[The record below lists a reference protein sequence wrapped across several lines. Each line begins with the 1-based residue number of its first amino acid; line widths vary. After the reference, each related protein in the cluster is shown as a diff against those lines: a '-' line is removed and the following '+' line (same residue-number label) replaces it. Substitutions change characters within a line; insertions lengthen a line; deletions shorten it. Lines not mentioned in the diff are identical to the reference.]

1 MRRIV
6 KVCPSCGNKYEDDT
20 SFCPNEGTV
29 LMPLTD
35 GTGVH
40 RELIG
45 ERLFGDYILKKKLG
59 EGGMGA
65 VYLAE
70 NVAIDQRIAIKVLH
84 PEAANSDEIVQRFN
98 REAHAIARL
107 SHPNTIRVFIFGK
120 TDEPLIYLA
129 MEYVDGKSLRDVIH
143 ENERLSELRAINIMR
158 QTLHALAEAHE
169 LGVVHRDLKP
179 DNIMLTRFRD
189 TDDFVKVLDFGIAK
203 VQEKDGQEQ
212 KKLTQAGIVY
222 GTPEYLSP
230 EQAKGKDIDHRSDLY
245 AMGIILYEMITGI
258 VPFSGSTSL
267 AILAGH
273 VYQAPPDPA
282 EVARVPV
289 SSAMRRVILKAI
301 AKSAND
307 RYQNAMDFLTDLE
320 KIEADALG
328 SKSFSTSMIDVR
340 QTGLIYEAA
349 RAARVAY
356 SETEAQ
362 AEADRAKL
370 AATAAVKAPPAP
382 IIIHEPHP
390 AQLALIARQKKV
402 ITALGILFAAMT
414 CVAIAAIFL
423 PA

>member
-1 MRRIV
+1 M
-6 KVCPSCGNKYEDDT
+6 KVCPSCGNKYDDDV

-29 LMPLTD
+29 LMPLSD
-35 GTGVH
+35 GTGEH

-45 ERLFGDYILKKKLG
+45 ERLFGDYILRKKLG

-70 NVAIDQRIAIKVLH
+70 NVAINQRIAVKVLH
-84 PEAANSDEIVQRFN
+84 PESATNDEIVQRFN

-120 TDEPLIYLA
+120 TPEPLIYLA
-129 MEYVDGKSLRDVIH
+129 MEYVDGQSLRDIIH
-143 ENERLSELRAINIMR
+143 AEERLPELRAINIMR

-203 VQEKDGQEQ
+203 VQEKDGLEQ

-245 AMGIILYEMITGI
+245 AMGIILYEMITGV

-289 SSAMRRVILKAI
+289 SPDMRRVILKAI
-301 AKSAND
+301 AKSPD
-307 RYQNAMDFLTDLE
+307 ERYQDAMEFLADLE
-320 KIEADALG
+320 KIEAATLG
-328 SKSFSTSMIDVR
+328 STSFHTSMIDVR
-340 QTGLIYEAA
+340 QTGLVYEAA
-349 RAARVAY
+349 RAARAAY
-356 SETEAQ
+356 ADAEAKASAPAAQ
-362 AEADRAKL
+362 APE
-370 AATAAVKAPPAP
+370 P

-402 ITALGILFAAMT
+402 IMALGVLFAAMT

-423 PA
+423 PT